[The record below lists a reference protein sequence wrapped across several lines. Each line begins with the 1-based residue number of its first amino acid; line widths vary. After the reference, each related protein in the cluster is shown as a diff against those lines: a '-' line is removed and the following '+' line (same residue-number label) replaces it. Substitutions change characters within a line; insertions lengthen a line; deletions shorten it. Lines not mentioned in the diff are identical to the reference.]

1 MITPYKKIATFEKQK
16 SFLVKDQFLSNRDDY
31 KDLKKNKKSINT
43 TFIVIE
49 MLNHNK
55 LMVVLTFPKSKRG
68 AKAYNLESYK
78 CLCPQKLRQIVLL
91 TSHYR
96 HFNGY
101 LAQQHYP
108 VHGSI
113 LPELSV
119 PSKLL
124 FFLQDYS
131 IMND

>member
-1 MITPYKKIATFEKQK
+1 
-16 SFLVKDQFLSNRDDY
+16 
-31 KDLKKNKKSINT
+31 
-43 TFIVIE
+43 
-49 MLNHNK
+49 MLNHIK

-68 AKAYNLESYK
+68 AKAYNWKSYK
-78 CLCPQKLRQIVLL
+78 CLCAQKLQQIMLL

-113 LPELSV
+113 LHEFSV
-119 PSKLL
+119 PSNL
-124 FFLQDYS
+124 YS
-131 IMND
+131 LKIYKS